1 MVDLVLL
8 RCPSRSQRRVLL
20 VGVIAFFG
28 ASAANAQSSTN
39 CITMGS
45 GMMHCDT
52 MDMSP
57 PAFNPGVQQ
66 QSNANGGALLGLA
79 IRGMRERSLNSKIGK
94 MVASGD
100 CQAALDY
107 ALTKGRFDI
116 ANEVKSMCRR

>member
-1 MVDLVLL
+1 MRRNVILGLPTQSLRRALLCGVLTF
-8 RCPSRSQRRVLL
+8 S
-20 VGVIAFFG
+20 G

-39 CITMGS
+39 CVTMGS

-57 PAFNPGVQQ
+57 PTFNPGAQQ
-66 QSNANGGALLGLA
+66 QADSNSGALLGLA

-116 ANEVKSMCRR
+116 AEQVKGMCRR

>member
-1 MVDLVLL
+1 M
-8 RCPSRSQRRVLL
+8 
-20 VGVIAFFG
+20 A
-28 ASAANAQSSTN
+28 
-39 CITMGS
+39 MGS

-57 PAFNPGVQQ
+57 PATPTMGQPAFNMGADQ
-66 QSNANGGALLGLA
+66 QSNSNGGALLGLA

-116 ANEVKSMCRR
+116 AEEVKGMCRR